1 MRFTIRARLTG
12 IVGLLCILLA
22 VATIWGIVGLRDA
35 DQRAISTY
43 RTELLPLQYSAKLYR
58 LAQLQS
64 ATLFDTLRYWTDND
78 EVSQRLQQIE
88 DYRKQISVEQKAYQ
102 ATMTIPGS
110 ETLRRD
116 FLTQLGQYQIA
127 LNDAGALISSGNPSG
142 ALVIIETR
150 LRTGS
155 VALQKDIDALDNLMR
170 LHAQN
175 NYAAS
180 SAAYTTM
187 RNSMIG
193 ILAGGLLVALA
204 AGWLLIRSITSAIQ
218 RARRL
223 AESISSGGLNHQ
235 MGAIAQDEM
244 GELMHA
250 LAKMDARLSSIV
262 RDVGESAVALSHAA
276 GQMADGNNDLSARTH
291 TQASSLEQTA
301 ASMEQMTATVKFNA
315 ENAAQASELAQTVRK
330 QAEQGSSVLTD
341 AVTAMKDIEESSKKI
356 GDINRVIDEIAFQTN
371 LLALNAAV
379 EAARAGEQGRG
390 FAVVASEVR
399 QLAQRSAKAAQEIKT
414 LIQAS
419 VSKVD
424 AGSKLVLRSGET
436 LNEINGGMA
445 KVVEFVADI
454 AVASRQQSSGIEQ
467 VNVAVVQMDSAT
479 QQNAALVEEATAA
492 SQTVNEHAARL
503 VEKMAFFHLRP
514 TPSHAQPPSQKI
526 PIAKAAITTA
536 SVSLEPVNV

>member
-22 VATIWGIVGLRDA
+22 VATLWGIVGLRDA
-35 DQRAISTY
+35 DQRAMSTY
-43 RTELLPLQYSAKLYR
+43 RTELLPLQHSAKLYR

-64 ATLFDTLRYWTDND
+64 ATLFETLRYWTDND
-78 EVSQRLQQIE
+78 EVSQRLQQI
-88 DYRKQISVEQKAYQ
+88 DAYRKQIVAEQKAYQ
-102 ATMTIPGS
+102 DTVTIPGS
-110 ETLRRD
+110 ETLRKD
-116 FLTQLGQYQIA
+116 FLNQLTEYQTA
-127 LNDAGALISSGNPSG
+127 LTDAGTLISSGNPSG

-155 VALQKDIDALDNLMR
+155 LALQRDIDSLDNLMR
-170 LHAQN
+170 IHAQT
-175 NYAAS
+175 NYTAS

-187 RNSMIG
+187 RNSMAG

-204 AGWLLIRSITSAIQ
+204 AGWMLICSITSAIR

-223 AESISSGGLNHQ
+223 AESISAGGLNHQ
-235 MGAIAQDEM
+235 IGAIPQDEM

-250 LAKMDARLSSIV
+250 LAKMDARLSAIV

-291 TQASSLEQTA
+291 SQASSLEQTA

-315 ENAAQASELAQTVRK
+315 ENAAQASELVQTVRK
-330 QAEQGSSVLTD
+330 QAQRGSAVLTD
-341 AVTAMKDIEESSKKI
+341 AVTAMQDIEASSKKI

-445 KVVEFVADI
+445 KMVEFVADI

-492 SQTVNEHAARL
+492 SQTVNVHAARL
-503 VEKMAFFHLRP
+503 VDKMAFFHLRDTAP
-514 TPSHAQPPSQKI
+514 ATQKI
-526 PIAKAAITTA
+526 SEKQPVTKAMIISDAVI
-536 SVSLEPVNV
+536 LEPVNA